1 MALWAK
7 KQMMASRLF
16 TFQESLNWP
25 QREKKNIDY
34 EPIEQQ
40 LKSREGGGAVQG
52 GMYTG
57 DNPLVEA
64 SDFRSPEVISTQRG
78 SSPCFHL
85 GDRKKGFSRSNW
97 RLMEPE
103 GGEKKTRVTSDGAED
118 EAGLLLEALHHLED
132 KHIDLIVCLSTS
144 FKMFC
149 CWWRSGQ
156 QRSEGFFCFWL
167 CQLAGIS
174 LVWLRITVIYYDCHY
189 DMLTGPSFQRR

>member
-1 MALWAK
+1 MP
-7 KQMMASRLF
+7 SRLF

-25 QREKKNIDY
+25 QREKKNIDC

-40 LKSREGGGAVQG
+40 LKSRVGEGGEGVQG

-78 SSPCFHL
+78 SSPSFHL
-85 GDRKKGFSRSNW
+85 GDRKKGFSRSNSRQHDVW
-97 RLMEPE
+97 WNLKQERRRQES
-103 GGEKKTRVTSDGAED
+103 TSDGAED

-132 KHIDLIVCLSTS
+132 KHIDLIVCPSTS

-149 CWWRSGQ
+149 CWLRSGQ

-174 LVWLRITVIYYDCHY
+174 LVWLRITVIYNDCHY
-189 DMLTGPSFQRR
+189 DILMGPSFQRR